1 MGAKVKKHGTNKD
14 GSIKLRFDW
23 PVPLRVGAMSWA
35 TLPKPEGVSIFCH
48 YDIIMGLVM
57 QAIEHLLIP
66 TVKLDAMESS
76 EKAIALATR
85 ELFLNTLGHIWTEV
99 AYSL

>member
-23 PVPLRVGAMSWA
+23 PVPLRVGVMSR
-35 TLPKPEGVSIFCH
+35 TKFPKPEEFSIFCH
-48 YDIIMGLVM
+48 YDIIMGLVI

-66 TVKLDAMESS
+66 TDKLDAMESS

-85 ELFLNTLGHIWTEV
+85 ELFLHTLEHIWTEV
-99 AYSL
+99 VYSL